1 MPNTA
6 WPEDGELKALSACPA
21 PTQERS
27 PVILMVSGGSDST
40 ALLVRAATGEID
52 LRDGD
57 GPRAIDPARLVA
69 LHVNHLIRGEASDG
83 DEAFV
88 ADLCGRLGVELRV
101 VRADVPALVRGAS
114 RADERN
120 LEEVARRV
128 RYGAAW
134 DLACELCARRGVV
147 PQSARVLVAH
157 TADDRAETFLM
168 RVITGA
174 GLTGLVGLRPTCGI
188 VVRPLLGQTREELRE
203 ELRERGIGWRED
215 ATNEEDV
222 ALRSYVRHH
231 VTPAMARR
239 NPSFARTLGRTL
251 DHLADEDE
259 LLARLAAGLLD
270 QARRQE
276 APRPGADPA
285 TRHLALDAVVIAAA
299 EPALARRALRLALG
313 ELLGAE
319 GLRRARVE
327 ARHVEWLLGL
337 ACEGAGEVTLPLGVR
352 ASCEG
357 GLLRLAEPACGEGR
371 RGGASGQGDGAEG
384 AGLAQVALPVPGEA
398 TWGDALIT
406 AELVEVPDGR
416 DVAEFAR
423 ACALQD
429 CVPAA
434 GWRGLP
440 ASRCVA
446 TLDAWA
452 AGVGRGGALVIRGP
466 RPGERMQPLGMG
478 GHSRLVHDLLME
490 ARVPADERAR
500 MPLVCVA
507 GLPCA
512 EVAPGERSHLCARR
526 DEPETRGISCD
537 GVVWVAGIRADERA
551 AYDKRTHLL
560 LRLAIV
566 PLAI

>member
-1 MPNTA
+1 M
-6 WPEDGELKALSACPA
+6 
-21 PTQERS
+21 
-27 PVILMVSGGSDST
+27 
-40 ALLVRAATGEID
+40 
-52 LRDGD
+52 
-57 GPRAIDPARLVA
+57 
-69 LHVNHLIRGEASDG
+69 
-83 DEAFV
+83 
-88 ADLCGRLGVELRV
+88 
-101 VRADVPALVRGAS
+101 
-114 RADERN
+114 
-120 LEEVARRV
+120 

-134 DLACELCARRGVV
+134 DLACELCARRGVA

-231 VTPAMARR
+231 VTPAMTRR

-259 LLARLAAGLLD
+259 LLARLAADLLD

-285 TRHLALDAVVIAAA
+285 TRRLALDAAAIAAA

-357 GLLRLAEPACGEGR
+357 GLLRLTEPACDEGR
-371 RGGASGQGDGAEG
+371 RGGASGQGAGRRGGGARAGRAAG
-384 AGLAQVALPVPGEA
+384 AGRGRVGGARSSRPSS
-398 TWGDALIT
+398 WRFRT
-406 AELVEVPDGR
+406 AVTSPSSRGR
-416 DVAEFAR
+416 APCRPAS
-423 ACALQD
+423 
-429 CVPAA
+429 PAA

-446 TLDAWA
+446 TLDAR
-452 AGVGRGGALVIRGP
+452 GGGRGARGA
-466 RPGERMQPLGMG
+466 
-478 GHSRLVHDLLME
+478 
-490 ARVPADERAR
+490 
-500 MPLVCVA
+500 
-507 GLPCA
+507 
-512 EVAPGERSHLCARR
+512 RS
-526 DEPETRGISCD
+526 
-537 GVVWVAGIRADERA
+537 
-551 AYDKRTHLL
+551 
-560 LRLAIV
+560 
-566 PLAI
+566 